1 MSFALFHQLN
11 PPDEPATLE
20 DVGFGTLNTEFTG
33 SLASS
38 VPAEPTVKAEGFAGF
53 YQGFLPTPSNVSNTE
68 TFGSPP
74 VAGTLIPTTQSQRK
88 NMSTKTQS
96 VVGFPVR
103 IPFVFRDENQ
113 ALMELA
119 NGPADASMVQIKLI
133 KADNTEFLIDP
144 ALGVFFDQGGTDD
157 AGQYQMILDGTAL
170 TDLAGTAV
178 DEPVAGDKFEV
189 IGQALHNGAN
199 VQTDVKTHVIIEDP
213 NAVEAG
219 RVSFT

>member
-1 MSFALFHQLN
+1 
-11 PPDEPATLE
+11 
-20 DVGFGTLNTEFTG
+20 
-33 SLASS
+33 
-38 VPAEPTVKAEGFAGF
+38 
-53 YQGFLPTPSNVSNTE
+53 
-68 TFGSPP
+68 
-74 VAGTLIPTTQSQRK
+74 
-88 NMSTKTQS
+88 MSTKTQS

-144 ALGVFFDQGGTDD
+144 ALGLFFDQGGTDD
-157 AGQYQMILDGTAL
+157 AGQYQMIIDGTAL

-189 IGQALHNGAN
+189 IGQAMHNGTN
-199 VQTDVKTHVIIEDP
+199 VATDIKFHAIIEDP
-213 NAVEAG
+213 NAVEPG
-219 RVSFT
+219 QVSFT